1 MSRNRTRHFPRRPGL
16 AFPAGWLQIPQMND
30 PQIAQDILV
39 RLHGRNPRY
48 HGNAYLFV
56 LSALQSVSD
65 SLEKRRHISG
75 TELAQGVRRLALEQ
89 FGPMARTV
97 LEYWGVHA
105 TEDLGEIV
113 FDLVDC
119 GILLKQDE
127 DSPEDFR
134 GVYDFED
141 AFERNYPWGR
151 A

>member
-1 MSRNRTRHFPRRPGL
+1 MGL
-16 AFPAGWLQIPQMND
+16 ALFGKSLQIPPMSD
-30 PQIAQDILV
+30 PQIGEDVLV
-39 RLHGRNPRY
+39 QLSARNARF
-48 HGNAYLFV
+48 HVKAYLFV

-65 SLEKRRHISG
+65 SLQERRHITG
-75 TELAQGVRRLALEQ
+75 TELAQGVRRLALDQ
-89 FGPMARTV
+89 YGPMARTV

-113 FDLVDC
+113 FDLVDG
-119 GILLKQDE
+119 GILLKQDG

-141 AFERNYPWGR
+141 AFEHDYPWGR